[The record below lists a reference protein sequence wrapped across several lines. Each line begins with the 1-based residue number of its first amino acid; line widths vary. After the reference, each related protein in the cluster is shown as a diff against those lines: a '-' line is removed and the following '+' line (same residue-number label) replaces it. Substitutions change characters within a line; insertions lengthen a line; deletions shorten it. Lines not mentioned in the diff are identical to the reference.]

1 MSLRSRFNFGNCGHK
16 AKQYIRISFWISGT
30 DFLFPLPEGWI
41 RLWRRRRSIPQLQRC
56 SFASCKKGATPFR
69 FFSKPVPLSTL
80 SFLFFPTQFPSTKTK
95 KDAVA
100 IGAKLK
106 VHFFIWDKILTRPSD
121 FRLPSSIFH
130 LPSSI
135 FFRIFAP
142 TKIPQC
148 QSHGFQN

>member
-1 MSLRSRFNFGNCGHK
+1 MSLHSRFNFGNCGHK
-16 AKQYIRISFWISGT
+16 AKQYIIISFWISGT

-41 RLWRRRRSIPQLQRC
+41 RLWRRRCVYSTIAKMFIFFVQKRS
-56 SFASCKKGATPFR
+56 KPFR
-69 FFSKPVPLSTL
+69 FFSKPVPLFTL

-106 VHFFIWDKILTRPSD
+106 IHFFIWDKTLTRPLD
-121 FRLPSSIFH
+121 FR

-135 FFRIFAP
+135 FFRIFAR

-148 QSHGFQN
+148 QSHWFQN